1 MVKTVHRSTNHQ
13 GILIAVDWKHKEGKR
28 MTVKQIDPKKLQ
40 DGKKMVGMCIH
51 HVGGSTNATITAKR
65 RAKVRR
71 DHEESIRKHCGGVPG
86 RCKEHQVDWKRRAAC
101 GAA

>member
-1 MVKTVHRSTNHQ
+1 MGKHRSTNHQ

-28 MTVKQIDPKKLQ
+28 MTTKQIDPKKLQ
-40 DGKKMVGMCIH
+40 EGKKMVGVCIH
-51 HVGGSTNATITAKR
+51 LQGVGTNATVTPNR
-65 RAKVRR
+65 RIKARR

-86 RCKEHQVDWKRRAAC
+86 RCKHHQPNWKRRAVC